1 MPAADCS
8 RAVCLGVR
16 ASDAVLEQ
24 LARTSAIPYGT
35 GSRMSS
41 PVQSVYGDVFKLP
54 NSHFLLFKMEIAL
67 KIVFRNDSHG
77 GLG

>member
-8 RAVCLGVR
+8 RTVCLGVR

-24 LARTSAIPYGT
+24 LARISAIPYGT

-54 NSHFLLFKMEIAL
+54 NSHFLLFKNGNSI
-67 KIVFRNDSHG
+67 KDRVQK
-77 GLG
+77 